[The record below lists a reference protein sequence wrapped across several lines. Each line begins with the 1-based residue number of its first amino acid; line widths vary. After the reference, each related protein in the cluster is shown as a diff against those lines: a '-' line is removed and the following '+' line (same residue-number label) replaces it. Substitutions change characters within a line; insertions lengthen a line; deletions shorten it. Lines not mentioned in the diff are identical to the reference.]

1 MTTTSSTTTTSTMIN
16 SNPPTPTNN
25 NNNGFEYESA
35 AALKKKKKS
44 HLSRDELSRVCH
56 DGDVTFEQYN
66 GSTYMIAI
74 RSQGDRK
81 SLIGYRC
88 DWNNCGYMNA
98 RVERMFGHIRSQH
111 PDAPA
116 VKKLVTTTGGSTN
129 TTSSVVTTTTATT
142 TTNNSCGGSSA
153 TCTSN
158 TNANHANMSTS
169 TSARLSLRSSSSL
182 STASSTSSGSL
193 SPRSPGEC
201 SSQTHVGDKLIDLL
215 NNQPTSAIDDD
226 DLQHDNVNDELLN
239 IGLPPI
245 KSIDDHT
252 VLDTGINECE
262 TKKSYCE
269 NKLDELAQST
279 ERIMEELK
287 TISANFEVA
296 AISSTTATIEDT
308 LELFDDD
315 IESLLM
321 NHGSKSS
328 VDNNGYQ
335 QHNSSNNNNNQSD
348 NVYHDQQQQQ
358 PQPLPSST
366 QSPIINESPATF
378 HHHQTNTA
386 AKPMEHQVDYQDSY
400 SHSMNDYS
408 YDTTTNNSNNNLE
421 YQVNNQMHNHQQQ
434 QQQQHTQ
441 SRQSDPLMY
450 GDNGEWNEHDMDSTM
465 MMDDGSNGSVGSNS
479 GSKRDRKKTGSSK
492 NYIGKQNLFQEF
504 QSDDVAKVRD
514 SENKY
519 IIALQKNMKIVGYR
533 CDWPECEFLTCR
545 KYVMVNHI
553 NGKHTNQ
560 RPYSCPLCN
569 FNFVKR
575 YFLKAHMHKVHK
587 RRISIDGKDD
597 DDLIGGMKRDHSEL
611 MDSSFDDEQYDGIDT
626 MVPDTPSTPIPVTS
640 SKKAKNG
647 IKTNSSSTY
656 APKGPPFYSNP
667 ESGYGPPYNSCP
679 PPLPPP
685 VPNTTPNN
693 SDIYSME
700 PTTMVPNAYYNG
712 YGTPNGTQPVN
723 GCYYGDDS
731 YGSDLSN
738 HGFKSN
744 QLNNTTSAVFMT
756 PSPSSSI
763 ASPLPFTANGPGT
776 PNTKCTSFN
785 PITYEPFESPMYQQA
800 PPSNQPTQQQPFLN
814 RSYSTPSSSSS
825 SSMYST
831 CNSNTAGPIVKSNS
845 VGSNPMINQTDLLT
859 PPLSNGP
866 NCGGTRS
873 TNDTAASM
881 FPNQSA
887 DQSTFTSFTDS
898 TNGYTNNSSSNG
910 NNQGFDDFLSP
921 PSSIS
926 SSGSNYSSSYMGAMC
941 PDQQSGNNNTSA
953 NVNSSVSANSGANQR
968 QPMQQS
974 ANTQYSNSGPT
985 NFANSFNT
993 EASYN
998 GKPSSRSYSN
1008 CPPQPPTYGS
1018 SSASANSY
1026 DQCYYDQNSSSAYG
1040 NSMLNVGNG
1049 RKSFPTGGYNNGFV
1063 NGINNTNQTVNGGNG
1078 SMFVDPYNTIDSYGN
1093 VPSKPVT
1100 GSSRTIE
1107 LFPHS
1112 RLDSPPER
1120 TPSLSSCV
1128 NRYQIKFNQAN
1139 DQWFRR
1145 QICCVNRYKQQK
1157 KQQQQQLV
1165 SSNGDQIESNDGS
1178 DSNDE
1183 KDSNRRRLI
1192 NHQISSFDESPEEI
1206 QFQETSSS
1214 EHQF

>member
-1 MTTTSSTTTTSTMIN
+1 
-16 SNPPTPTNN
+16 
-25 NNNGFEYESA
+25 
-35 AALKKKKKS
+35 
-44 HLSRDELSRVCH
+44 
-56 DGDVTFEQYN
+56 
-66 GSTYMIAI
+66 
-74 RSQGDRK
+74 
-81 SLIGYRC
+81 
-88 DWNNCGYMNA
+88 
-98 RVERMFGHIRSQH
+98 
-111 PDAPA
+111 
-116 VKKLVTTTGGSTN
+116 
-129 TTSSVVTTTTATT
+129 
-142 TTNNSCGGSSA
+142 
-153 TCTSN
+153 
-158 TNANHANMSTS
+158 
-169 TSARLSLRSSSSL
+169 
-182 STASSTSSGSL
+182 
-193 SPRSPGEC
+193 
-201 SSQTHVGDKLIDLL
+201 
-215 NNQPTSAIDDD
+215 
-226 DLQHDNVNDELLN
+226 
-239 IGLPPI
+239 
-245 KSIDDHT
+245 
-252 VLDTGINECE
+252 
-262 TKKSYCE
+262 
-269 NKLDELAQST
+269 
-279 ERIMEELK
+279 
-287 TISANFEVA
+287 
-296 AISSTTATIEDT
+296 
-308 LELFDDD
+308 
-315 IESLLM
+315 
-321 NHGSKSS
+321 
-328 VDNNGYQ
+328 
-335 QHNSSNNNNNQSD
+335 
-348 NVYHDQQQQQ
+348 
-358 PQPLPSST
+358 
-366 QSPIINESPATF
+366 
-378 HHHQTNTA
+378 
-386 AKPMEHQVDYQDSY
+386 
-400 SHSMNDYS
+400 
-408 YDTTTNNSNNNLE
+408 
-421 YQVNNQMHNHQQQ
+421 
-434 QQQQHTQ
+434 
-441 SRQSDPLMY
+441 
-450 GDNGEWNEHDMDSTM
+450 
-465 MMDDGSNGSVGSNS
+465 
-479 GSKRDRKKTGSSK
+479 
-492 NYIGKQNLFQEF
+492 
-504 QSDDVAKVRD
+504 
-514 SENKY
+514 
-519 IIALQKNMKIVGYR
+519 MKIVGYR

-968 QPMQQS
+968 QVNGNTPTSMANASSFYLHTPSPSPSSLSHSPASASMYSNNGNNGSAYGNSISQPMQQS

-1100 GSSRTIE
+1100 GGNIY
-1107 LFPHS
+1107 
-1112 RLDSPPER
+1112 
-1120 TPSLSSCV
+1120 
-1128 NRYQIKFNQAN
+1128 NGNQTN
-1139 DQWFRR
+1139 QFM
-1145 QICCVNRYKQQK
+1145 
-1157 KQQQQQLV
+1157 
-1165 SSNGDQIESNDGS
+1165 SNGATECWN
-1178 DSNDE
+1178 
-1183 KDSNRRRLI
+1183 
-1192 NHQISSFDESPEEI
+1192 SSW
-1206 QFQETSSS
+1206 
-1214 EHQF
+1214 